1 MPPSD
6 IANIHINEILDKI
19 STGEATKLIAGDGL
33 WHTASIKRLGIPAIK
48 VGLLLRCHIH
58 AI

>member
-6 IANIHINEILDKI
+6 IANVHIDGILDKL

-33 WHTASIKRLGIPAIK
+33 WHTASVERLGIPAIK
-48 VGLLLRCHIH
+48 VGLLLR
-58 AI
+58 